1 MPKEGMSFGQLVLLN
16 WRAQSKEDYLPKDDE
31 LQKAIEYVDL
41 TLIKK
46 VSQILSCEKSGLIRK
61 LLFEGIKDNPLPYHH
76 LSVLG
81 TFGEKHY
88 FVISKGRAKEI
99 IEAGKDSQVVQSKE
113 YRLYAQKLASQ
124 LRNGYELRDI
134 L

>member
-31 LQKAIEYVDL
+31 LQKAIEHVDL

-46 VSQILSCEKSGLIRK
+46 ASQILSCEKSGLIRK

-99 IEAGKDSQVVQSKE
+99 IEAGKESLNGQSKE
-113 YRLYAQKLASQ
+113 YRFYAQKLASQ